1 MLGVETFNQKMHSV
15 IEILKNSGINGCITG
30 SCLLDADF
38 DSWSV
43 KPDIDV
49 FVYGER
55 YMVEAICIL
64 RSRYGFE
71 FGVDE
76 TERSKKQEK
85 KKYGWLLKGKKN
97 KKFKSLQTI
106 KLNWDGIICNVS
118 CKKFQ
123 NNVADVVNCFDMTLI
138 MKGWDIPHGFMY
150 DMTNQWCPSNMAIP
164 NKLREVDE
172 DILTTAYWIRQ
183 FDRVIKYWDRG
194 YDTRPMA
201 RFYIQQID
209 EVLDQ
214 ADTFT
219 SDSYRS
225 FFDEFAEEFIETKN
239 RIVRWL
245 EDKEDSND

>member
-97 KKFKSLQTI
+97 KKFK
-106 KLNWDGIICNVS
+106 
-118 CKKFQ
+118 
-123 NNVADVVNCFDMTLI
+123 
-138 MKGWDIPHGFMY
+138 
-150 DMTNQWCPSNMAIP
+150 
-164 NKLREVDE
+164 
-172 DILTTAYWIRQ
+172 
-183 FDRVIKYWDRG
+183 
-194 YDTRPMA
+194 
-201 RFYIQQID
+201 
-209 EVLDQ
+209 
-214 ADTFT
+214 
-219 SDSYRS
+219 
-225 FFDEFAEEFIETKN
+225 
-239 RIVRWL
+239 
-245 EDKEDSND
+245 

>member
-1 MLGVETFNQKMHSV
+1 M
-15 IEILKNSGINGCITG
+15 
-30 SCLLDADF
+30 
-38 DSWSV
+38 
-43 KPDIDV
+43 
-49 FVYGER
+49 
-55 YMVEAICIL
+55 
-64 RSRYGFE
+64 
-71 FGVDE
+71 
-76 TERSKKQEK
+76 
-85 KKYGWLLKGKKN
+85 
-97 KKFKSLQTI
+97 
-106 KLNWDGIICNVS
+106 
-118 CKKFQ
+118 
-123 NNVADVVNCFDMTLI
+123 ADVVNCFDMTLI

-172 DILTTAYWIRQ
+172 DILTTAYWVRQ